1 MSYENQG
8 SGYDPGAAGHELQG
22 RQRCPP
28 APIANY
34 SGWWWPADDVDA
46 RHVVMRDWQS
56 DIAALLPYIR
66 GRDVIVQAG
75 GNVGVYPLALAD
87 HFQRVVTCE
96 PDPTNYACLVKNL
109 EARDSLKRVE
119 RYPAAFGAA
128 NGVCAPVEVKAR
140 NCGAHRVD
148 FDRGEIPVITID
160 SLPLEACDCIWLD
173 CEGSE
178 LLGLQGAAETIERF
192 SPTISVEDKGLHRAF
207 GIPDGELQRWL
218 AERGY
223 SEVARYGRDKVFT
236 RRA

>member
-1 MSYENQG
+1 MT
-8 SGYDPGAAGHELQG
+8 
-22 RQRCPP
+22 

-46 RHVVMRDWQS
+46 RHVVMRDWKP
-56 DIAALLPYIR
+56 DIAALLPHIR

-75 GNVGVYPLALAD
+75 GNVGVYALALAD

-96 PDPTNYACLVKNL
+96 PDPTNYACLAKNL
-109 EARDSLKRVE
+109 EARDSFKRVQATH
-119 RYPAAFGAA
+119 AAFGD
-128 NGVCAPVEVKAR
+128 GFGWCSPVEVKAR

-148 FDRGEIPVITID
+148 FIPAMQPGPVSVITID
-160 SLPLEACDCIWLD
+160 SLMLDACDCIWLD
-173 CEGSE
+173 VEGSE
-178 LLGLQGAAETIERF
+178 LMALVGAAETITRF
-192 SPTISVEDKGLHRAF
+192 SPTISVEDKGLHRTF

-223 SEVARYGRDKVFT
+223 ELVARYGRDKIFT